1 MIEYILFI
9 LANFFQDLS
18 GNGASLDFRSI
29 LLIVLEEQMW
39 SFMMKFA
46 AIRAVSVVSYV
57 FCS

>member
-1 MIEYILFI
+1 MVDYILFI

-18 GNGASLDFRSI
+18 GNGTSLDFRSV
-29 LLIVLEEQMW
+29 LLIILEEQMW

-46 AIRAVSVVSYV
+46 AAKAVSIISYV